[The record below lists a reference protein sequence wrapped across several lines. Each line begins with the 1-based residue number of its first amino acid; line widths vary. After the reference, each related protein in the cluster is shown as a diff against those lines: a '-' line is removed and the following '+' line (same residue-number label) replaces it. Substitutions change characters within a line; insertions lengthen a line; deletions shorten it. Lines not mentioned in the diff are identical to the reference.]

1 MKRHL
6 GYILSMA
13 LLLSACGDDEEVSP
27 EIPEIPD
34 VPDTGIYLQGNGTGA
49 SPFLVT
55 SLEELVAM
63 RDAVNA
69 PGRCIRPADGGD
81 SVLASKANY
90 LLTADINLASHYT
103 GGVTGWV
110 PIGYNE
116 ADALQSFSG
125 VFDGGGHA
133 ISHLVIS
140 NDADCQGF
148 FGRVTGGAIVSLNL
162 TDASVKARSGAGIV
176 AGQVENASIDSCT
189 VEGRVEAL
197 ADCAGMIA
205 GRTGEAGK
213 ETSIMNCTAQEGSEV
228 LAGGSYV
235 GGIVGLLAPVDAEAV
250 GRVYNCLNA
259 GKVSGGTYAGGIA
272 GSVGEYASVTNC
284 CNTGDVTAAQDFA
297 GGITSECRGDTTMT
311 GHSSLYNCVN
321 TGRVSVGSGAGTHV
335 GAVCG
340 SLWTTIGQ
348 CYWLDDGGSVNTAV
362 GEREGVT
369 VCVFGL
375 DADGM
380 ANYPTGRILYSG
392 STKRSYDSVI
402 NALNACAAEHSPGT
416 DAFYCGWKENK
427 DENDFPVLTHDRA
440 ESPAGDTGSFDPNF
454 NTWGD

>member
-49 SPFLVT
+49 LPFLVT

-125 VFDGGGHA
+125 VFDGGGHVV
-133 ISHLVIS
+133 SHLLIS

-162 TDASVKARSGAGIV
+162 TDAYVKARSGAGIV
-176 AGQVENASIDSCT
+176 AGQVENA
-189 VEGRVEAL
+189 
-197 ADCAGMIA
+197 
-205 GRTGEAGK
+205 
-213 ETSIMNCTAQEGSEV
+213 
-228 LAGGSYV
+228 
-235 GGIVGLLAPVDAEAV
+235 
-250 GRVYNCLNA
+250 
-259 GKVSGGTYAGGIA
+259 
-272 GSVGEYASVTNC
+272 
-284 CNTGDVTAAQDFA
+284 
-297 GGITSECRGDTTMT
+297 
-311 GHSSLYNCVN
+311 
-321 TGRVSVGSGAGTHV
+321 
-335 GAVCG
+335 
-340 SLWTTIGQ
+340 
-348 CYWLDDGGSVNTAV
+348 LD
-362 GEREGVT
+362 
-369 VCVFGL
+369 
-375 DADGM
+375 
-380 ANYPTGRILYSG
+380 
-392 STKRSYDSVI
+392 
-402 NALNACAAEHSPGT
+402 
-416 DAFYCGWKENK
+416 
-427 DENDFPVLTHDRA
+427 
-440 ESPAGDTGSFDPNF
+440 
-454 NTWGD
+454 